1 MRMAVRALLV
11 ALQLPLLVVIG
22 LRYWKRKT
30 VPDGRSLMRFPRA
43 EKTVE
48 LEELLE
54 DDEVVVVV
62 LELAV
67 VVVVVLLDFEN
78 AEATFL
84 NTDEIVLTN
93 VKAAPTWAAIAD
105 GCYIQN

>member
-1 MRMAVRALLV
+1 MRMAVSTLLV
-11 ALQLPLLVVIG
+11 VLQLPLLVVIG

-30 VPDGRSLMRFPRA
+30 VPAGRSLMRFPTA
-43 EKTVE
+43 EKTVDE

-62 LELAV
+62 ELLV
-67 VVVVVLLDFEN
+67 VVDFEN

-84 NTDEIVLTN
+84 KTDVIVLIN
-93 VKAAPTWAAIAD
+93 DKAAPAWAAIA
-105 GCYIQN
+105 CNVIQNIF